1 MSLGLSHY
9 SEDSIL
15 CREQEGSPLA
25 KAPRRKRRP
34 AQNGVQAIFSGR
46 GEKRNRAHVV
56 AGFISTGV
64 AATLWVW
71 ISIGAASS
79 SLLTIIATLLSLQGV
94 ALFAYSLAIRKTQ
107 HRVSRRTFGSYDLEE
122 EIMRN
127 DPKEHVSSGVGNLS
141 KKHGKF
147 SPFHFHRITLVVIL
161 AGIMLTTVVG
171 FTAVNLGSQH
181 HTNPGTTGAG
191 GTSGAG
197 TSPSVKTPSIRTIAP
212 RFYAV
217 SNIAEATVSSN
228 ASYTGAIET
237 NADDFII
244 VQIAYS
250 QGSGGNLPDI
260 SYVRDTQS
268 SIYTRIARAFPG
280 AGANFWEQV
289 LTGRASSTTNSTI
302 ITASPGWSGCQPPC
316 VTSII
321 ITMTIGRYRGV
332 AEVGAWNTIAPN
344 ASSNSQS
351 VSITA
356 TQANSTLVEL
366 LSHGAYSNCGTDAA
380 QPIVGQTPRNC
391 FTGTT
396 ERTELFD
403 HSISN
408 AQTYTESYTWAQVE
422 VQRGIYLELKGNST
436 S

>member
-1 MSLGLSHY
+1 M
-9 SEDSIL
+9 
-15 CREQEGSPLA
+15 A

-46 GEKRNRAHVV
+46 GEKRNRTHVV

-71 ISIGAASS
+71 VSIGAASS
-79 SLLTIIATLLSLQGV
+79 LLLTSIATLLSLQGV

-107 HRVSRRTFGSYDLEE
+107 NQVSGTTFASYDLEE
-122 EIMRN
+122 GIVQSEISR
-127 DPKEHVSSGVGNLS
+127 EHVSSGVGNLL

-147 SPFHFHRITLVVIL
+147 SPFHFHRIVLVVIL

-181 HTNPGTTGAG
+181 HTNPGSAGTG

-197 TSPSVKTPSIRTIAP
+197 TSPSVKTPSSRTMAP
-212 RFYAV
+212 TFYAV
-217 SNIAEATVSSN
+217 SNVAEATVSRN

-268 SIYTRIARAFPG
+268 SVYIRIASAFPG
-280 AGANFWEQV
+280 AGENFWEQAW
-289 LTGRASSTTNSTI
+289 TGRASSTTNSTN
-302 ITASPGWSGCQPPC
+302 ITATPDWLNCPPPC

-321 ITMTIGRYRGV
+321 VTMTIGRYRGV
-332 AEVGAWNTIAPN
+332 AGVGAWNAIAPN

-351 VSITA
+351 VSVTA
-356 TQANSTLVEL
+356 TQSNSTLVEL
-366 LSHGAYSNCGTDAA
+366 LSHGAYSNCETDAP
-380 QPIVGQTPRNC
+380 QPIAGQTPRNC

-403 HSISN
+403 HSIPN
-408 AQTYTESYTWAQVE
+408 AQTYIESYIWAQVE
-422 VQRGIYLELKGNST
+422 VQRGIYLELKGISI

>member
-1 MSLGLSHY
+1 M
-9 SEDSIL
+9 
-15 CREQEGSPLA
+15 A
-25 KAPRRKRRP
+25 KSPRRKRRP

-46 GEKRNRAHVV
+46 DEKKNRAHAV
-56 AGFISTGV
+56 AGFVSTGI

-71 ISIGAASS
+71 VSIGAASS
-79 SLLTIIATLLSLQGV
+79 SLLASIATLLSLQGA
-94 ALFAYSLAIRKTQ
+94 ALFAYSLAVRKTQ

-122 EIMRN
+122 EIMQSEIPR
-127 DPKEHVSSGVGNLS
+127 EHVSSGVGILS
-141 KKHGKF
+141 KKHGRF
-147 SPFHFHRITLVVIL
+147 SPFHFYRIILVVIL

-181 HTNPGTTGAG
+181 HTNPSSPGTG

-197 TSPSVKTPSIRTIAP
+197 TSPSVKTPSIRTMAP

-268 SIYTRIARAFPG
+268 SVYTRMASAFPG

-289 LTGRASSTTNSTI
+289 WTGRASSTTNSTNM
-302 ITASPGWSGCQPPC
+302 TASPDWSGCQAPC
-316 VTSII
+316 VMSII

-332 AEVGAWNTIAPN
+332 AGVGAWNTIAPN
-344 ASSNSQS
+344 ASSSSQS
-351 VSITA
+351 VGITA

-366 LSHGAYSNCGTDAA
+366 LSHGAYSNCGIDAP
-380 QPIVGQTPRNC
+380 QPIAGQTSRNC
-391 FTGTT
+391 FTATT

-408 AQTYTESYTWAQVE
+408 AQTYTESYAWAQVE

>member
-1 MSLGLSHY
+1 M
-9 SEDSIL
+9 
-15 CREQEGSPLA
+15 A
-25 KAPRRKRRP
+25 KSPRRKRRP

-56 AGFISTGV
+56 AGFISTDV
-64 AATLWVW
+64 AAILWVW

-79 SLLTIIATLLSLQGV
+79 LLLTSIAMLLSLQG
-94 ALFAYSLAIRKTQ
+94 ATLFAYSLALRKTQ
-107 HRVSRRTFGSYDLEE
+107 HRVGRRTFGSYDLEE
-122 EIMRN
+122 EIMQSEIPR
-127 DPKEHVSSGVGNLS
+127 EHVSSGVGILS

-147 SPFHFHRITLVVIL
+147 SPFHFYRIILVVIL

-181 HTNPGTTGAG
+181 HTNPSSPGTG

-197 TSPSVKTPSIRTIAP
+197 TSPSVKTPSIRTMAP

-268 SIYTRIARAFPG
+268 SVYTRMASAFPG

-289 LTGRASSTTNSTI
+289 WTGRASSTTNSTNM
-302 ITASPGWSGCQPPC
+302 TASPDWSGCQAPC
-316 VTSII
+316 VMSII

-332 AEVGAWNTIAPN
+332 AGVGAWNTIAPN
-344 ASSNSQS
+344 ASSSSQS
-351 VSITA
+351 VGITA

-366 LSHGAYSNCGTDAA
+366 LSHGAYSNCGIDAP
-380 QPIVGQTPRNC
+380 QPIAGQTSRNC
-391 FTGTT
+391 FTATT

-408 AQTYTESYTWAQVE
+408 AQTYTESYAWAQVE

>member
-1 MSLGLSHY
+1 M
-9 SEDSIL
+9 
-15 CREQEGSPLA
+15 
-25 KAPRRKRRP
+25 
-34 AQNGVQAIFSGR
+34 
-46 GEKRNRAHVV
+46 V
-56 AGFISTGV
+56 ASVISTSV
-64 AATLWVW
+64 AATLWAW
-71 ISIGAASS
+71 ISIDAGP
-79 SLLTIIATLLSLQGV
+79 SLLLTSIATLLSLQGV

-107 HRVSRRTFGSYDLEE
+107 NQVSGTTFASYDLEE
-122 EIMRN
+122 GIVQSEISR
-127 DPKEHVSSGVGNLS
+127 EHVSSGVGNLS

-147 SPFHFHRITLVVIL
+147 SPFHFHRIILVVIL

-181 HTNPGTTGAG
+181 HTNPGSAGTG

-197 TSPSVKTPSIRTIAP
+197 RSPPVKTPSSRTMGP
-212 RFYAV
+212 SFYAV
-217 SNIAEATVSSN
+217 SNVAEATVSSN

-268 SIYTRIARAFPG
+268 SVYTRIASAFPG
-280 AGANFWEQV
+280 AGANFWEQAW
-289 LTGRASSTTNSTI
+289 TGRASSTTNSTN
-302 ITASPGWSGCQPPC
+302 ITATPDWLNCPPPC

-321 ITMTIGRYRGV
+321 VTMTIGRYRGV
-332 AEVGAWNTIAPN
+332 AGVGAWNAIAPN

-351 VSITA
+351 VSVTA
-356 TQANSTLVEL
+356 TQPNSTLVEL
-366 LSHGAYSNCGTDAA
+366 LSHGAYSNCETDAP
-380 QPIVGQTPRNC
+380 QPAAGQTPRNC
-391 FTGTT
+391 FTATT

-403 HSISN
+403 HPISN
-408 AQTYTESYTWAQVE
+408 AETYTESYIWAQVE
-422 VQRGIYLELKGNST
+422 VQRGIYLELKGISI

>member
-1 MSLGLSHY
+1 M
-9 SEDSIL
+9 
-15 CREQEGSPLA
+15 
-25 KAPRRKRRP
+25 
-34 AQNGVQAIFSGR
+34 QAIFSGR
-46 GEKRNRAHVV
+46 GEKRNRTHVV

-64 AATLWVW
+64 AATLWFWV
-71 ISIGAASS
+71 SIGAASS
-79 SLLTIIATLLSLQGV
+79 LLLTSIATLLSLQGA
-94 ALFAYSLAIRKTQ
+94 ALFAYSLAMRKTQ
-107 HRVSRRTFGSYDLEE
+107 NQVSGTTFASCDLEE
-122 EIMRN
+122 EIMQNEIPR
-127 DPKEHVSSGVGNLS
+127 ERVSSGVGNLS

-147 SPFHFHRITLVVIL
+147 SPSHFHRIILVVIL

-181 HTNPGTTGAG
+181 HTNPGSAG
-191 GTSGAG
+191 TGTSGAG
-197 TSPSVKTPSIRTIAP
+197 TSPSVKTPSSRTMAP
-212 RFYAV
+212 SFYTV
-217 SNIAEATVSSN
+217 SNVAEATVSTN

-260 SYVRDTQS
+260 SYVRDSQS
-268 SIYTRIARAFPG
+268 SAYTRIASAFPG

-289 LTGRASSTTNSTI
+289 WTGRASSTTTSAN
-302 ITASPGWSGCQPPC
+302 ITASPDWLGCLPPC
-316 VTSII
+316 VTSVII
-321 ITMTIGRYRGV
+321 AMTIGRYRGV
-332 AEVGAWNTIAPN
+332 AGVGAWNTIEPN

-366 LSHGAYSNCGTDAA
+366 LSHGAYSNCETDAP
-380 QPIVGQTPRNC
+380 QPIAGQTSRNC
-391 FTGTT
+391 FTATT

-403 HSISN
+403 HSISSV
-408 AQTYTESYTWAQVE
+408 QTYTESYVWAQVE
-422 VQRGIYLELKGNST
+422 VQRGIYLELKGISI

>member
-1 MSLGLSHY
+1 
-9 SEDSIL
+9 
-15 CREQEGSPLA
+15 LA

-34 AQNGVQAIFSGR
+34 AQNGVQAIFSRR
-46 GEKRNRAHVV
+46 GEKRKRAHVV

-71 ISIGAASS
+71 ISIDAASS
-79 SLLTIIATLLSLQGV
+79 SLLTSIATLLSLQGA

-122 EIMRN
+122 EIMQSEIPR
-127 DPKEHVSSGVGNLS
+127 EHVSSGGGNLS

-147 SPFHFHRITLVVIL
+147 SPFHFHRVILVVIL

-181 HTNPGTTGAG
+181 HTNPGSPGTG

-197 TSPSVKTPSIRTIAP
+197 TSPSVKTPSIRTMAP
-212 RFYAV
+212 SFYAI

-260 SYVRDTQS
+260 SYVRDTRS
-268 SIYTRIARAFPG
+268 SVYTRIASAFPG
-280 AGANFWEQV
+280 VGANFWEQV
-289 LTGRASSTTNSTI
+289 WTGRASSTTNSTN
-302 ITASPGWSGCQPPC
+302 ITANPDWSGCQAPC

-332 AEVGAWNTIAPN
+332 VEVGAWNTIAPN

-366 LSHGAYSNCGTDAA
+366 LSHGAYSNCGTDAP
-380 QPIVGQTPRNC
+380 QPIAGQTSRNC
-391 FTGTT
+391 FTATT

-422 VQRGIYLELKGNST
+422 VQRGIYLELKGNSI